1 MDSMEVPGERAAE
14 GGGPY
19 GSVYWSISGSEKRSW
34 SIR

>member
-1 MDSMEVPGERAAE
+1 MDSMEVPGEWAAE